1 MKKANRILAAL
12 MLVVLALSFTG
23 CSSENG
29 YEQVVNKYCRALQK
43 NDFNALNSIID
54 WDNIQKIIDLGKG
67 NNVIDIKDAKE
78 KIKEKF
84 TDIYDEYKY
93 QYDDGF
99 TVTHGNITVLKS
111 NNYEVFAL
119 KSIQRFAKLKNEA
132 EDADATKF
140 INDFVANLKYV
151 TVVKTNITVKSKKDS
166 SEKDKEEETFYTY
179 CYKGK
184 WYRNT
189 SVLDYVVRA
198 LNTRERLAG
207 TDDSGDDGWG

>member
-1 MKKANRILAAL
+1 MKNTNKILAAV
-12 MLVVLALSFTG
+12 MLIMLALSFAG

-29 YEQVVNKYCRALQK
+29 YEKVVDKYCSAAQK
-43 NDFNALNSIID
+43 NDFNAIKSIID
-54 WDNIQKIIDLGKG
+54 WDNL
-67 NNVIDIKDAKE
+67 E
-78 KIKEKF
+78 KIAELNGRDYDKKEMEENLKETL
-84 TDIYDEYKY
+84 TDQYENLEYKF
-93 QYDDGF
+93 DKGF
-99 TVTHGNITVLKS
+99 TVEHGQIKVLKDG
-111 NNYEVFAL
+111 YEDYSL
-119 KSIQRFAKLKNEA
+119 KRLQKLAKLENEA